1 MDKLVADR
9 VFNRKWVKKSIFFS
23 VNIALYVPS
32 AFEIVDGDA
41 DKKKILDDILSDNRF
56 PLKIKILMKFMAE
69 HV

>member
-1 MDKLVADR
+1 
-9 VFNRKWVKKSIFFS
+9 VKKSIFFS